1 MCFVSYMKSQVDN
14 GKTKARVS
22 PLGGDNSNNRRES
35 RNDSNCPT
43 VIMGCGIPPLPR
55 PAPAPHPPL
64 LPPRLPTH
72 LPRPYRPGPPHRARV
87 RTSNSTGTSARA
99 SASTSAS
106 ASASTKH

>member
-1 MCFVSYMKSQVDN
+1 MLVKRLRILKFLEIQAQSRAARKAGGPAQLWSWSQLQSCADCVACA
-14 GKTKARVS
+14 GV
-22 PLGGDNSNNRRES
+22 
-35 RNDSNCPT
+35 
-43 VIMGCGIPPLPR
+43 PPLPR